1 MATTQGEPV
10 EVNGTEPH
18 LNRVMG
24 PKLLL
29 LFIVGDI
36 LGAGVYAVTGQMAG
50 IVGGIVWLPFLVAF
64 IVATLTALSYL
75 ELVTKYPQAAGA
87 ALYTHKAFGVHFVT
101 FLVAFAVICSG
112 ITSASTSANVLAQN
126 LTGGLEINGWI
137 DSTPGTGTITLIA
150 LGFMVLLALINLRG
164 VGESVKF
171 NVVLTLVEIT
181 ALALVIGVGF
191 YVIGQGDGSFDR
203 VTTFENPDDKG
214 IFLAVTAATSIAFFA
229 MVGFEDSV
237 NMVEETKEPERIFP
251 RTMITGLGIAVII
264 YMLVAISVVTVL
276 TSEQIA
282 DASDGRALLE
292 VVRIGAPDFPIDKV
306 FPFLACFAVANT
318 SLINM
323 LMASRLLYGLAN
335 QDVLP
340 RALGKVSRNRRSPW
354 AGIVFSTLLALG
366 LIVYVAEK
374 AESEVVV
381 NLASVTSL
389 LLLCVFTIVNIA
401 CLVLRRDGRESM
413 FRSPGPTPAFAAVA
427 SAFLIGPWVDRDRVV
442 YEIAA
447 GLLVIGVVLWALTWL
462 ANRGLR
468 AKKTGFRDIDHL
480 ES

>member
-1 MATTQGEPV
+1 
-10 EVNGTEPH
+10 
-18 LNRVMG
+18 
-24 PKLLL
+24 
-29 LFIVGDI
+29 
-36 LGAGVYAVTGQMAG
+36 
-50 IVGGIVWLPFLVAF
+50 
-64 IVATLTALSYL
+64 
-75 ELVTKYPQAAGA
+75 
-87 ALYTHKAFGVHFVT
+87 
-101 FLVAFAVICSG
+101 
-112 ITSASTSANVLAQN
+112 
-126 LTGGLEINGWI
+126 
-137 DSTPGTGTITLIA
+137 
-150 LGFMVLLALINLRG
+150 
-164 VGESVKF
+164 
-171 NVVLTLVEIT
+171 
-181 ALALVIGVGF
+181 
-191 YVIGQGDGSFDR
+191 
-203 VTTFENPDDKG
+203 
-214 IFLAVTAATSIAFFA
+214 

-237 NMVEETKEPERIFP
+237 NMVEETKDPERIFP
-251 RTMITGLGIAVII
+251 KVMLTGLGIAVII

-413 FRSPGPTPAFAAVA
+413 FRSPGPTPAIAAVA
-427 SAFLIGPWVDRDRVV
+427 SAFLIGPWVDRDGIV
-442 YEIAA
+442 YEIAG
-447 GLLVIGVVLWALTWL
+447 GLLVIGVVLWAFTW
-462 ANRGLR
+462 ATNRAVR

-480 ES
+480 DS